1 MIGML
6 ILQQIEGH
14 VIYPNVIGG
23 RINLPAIW
31 VLAAITIG
39 GEIGGPLGMFLGV
52 PAMSVAYLLLK
63 EYTNKREKIKQNKA
77 VDKVES

>member
-14 VIYPNVIGG
+14 VIYPKVIGG

-52 PAMSVAYLLLK
+52 PAMSVVYLLLK
-63 EYTNKREKIKQNKA
+63 ENTNKRETTKQNKA
-77 VDKVES
+77 VDKGEA